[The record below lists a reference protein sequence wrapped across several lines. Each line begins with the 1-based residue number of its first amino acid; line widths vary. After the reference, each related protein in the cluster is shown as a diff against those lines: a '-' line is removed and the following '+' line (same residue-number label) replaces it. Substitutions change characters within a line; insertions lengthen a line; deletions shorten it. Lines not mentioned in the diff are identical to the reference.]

1 MYEFEYAAP
10 SSVDDAVSILAKH
23 GDDARILAGGTD
35 IIAQLKENRRRLK
48 VLVDV
53 KKISEANELTYDA
66 SAGLHMGAAVPCY
79 KTYDDPAIHAAY
91 PCLTDA
97 SSLIGS
103 IQIQNR
109 ATIVGNLCN
118 SSPAA
123 DGIPAL
129 IVLGAVAKIVGPKG
143 TREVAAE
150 DFCTAPGRNVLEK
163 GEFVVSIHIPAPESN
178 SGGFSLRFIP
188 RNEMDIAVA
197 NAAAYVVLSDDK
209 KSFVSARLAVGAV
222 APTPLYL
229 KAAGDL
235 LAGKEITDEI
245 IEEAANIAREAANP
259 ITDMRGTIEQRIHLA
274 GVLSRRAIKGA
285 IDRAKGS

>member
-10 SSVDDAVSILAKH
+10 SSVDDAVSILAEN

-53 KKISEANELTYDA
+53 KKIPEANEMTYDA
-66 SAGLHMGAAVPCY
+66 SAGLHLGAAVPCY
-79 KTYDDPAIHAAY
+79 KTYETPEVHAAY

-97 SSLIGS
+97 TQLIGS
-103 IQIQNR
+103 IQIQSR
-109 ATIVGNLCN
+109 ATVAGNLCN

-123 DGIPAL
+123 DVIPAL
-129 IVLGAVAKIVGPKG
+129 IALGATARIAGPNG

-150 DFCTAPGRNVLEK
+150 DFCTAPGRNVLEN
-163 GEFVVSIHIPAPESN
+163 GEFVVSIHFPAPEAN

-229 KAAGDL
+229 KEAGDL
-235 LAGKEITDEI
+235 LAGKEISDEI
-245 IEEAANIAREAANP
+245 IEEAAGIAREAANP
-259 ITDMRGTIEQRIHLA
+259 ITDMRGTVEQRIHLA

-285 IDRAKGS
+285 IERAKGS